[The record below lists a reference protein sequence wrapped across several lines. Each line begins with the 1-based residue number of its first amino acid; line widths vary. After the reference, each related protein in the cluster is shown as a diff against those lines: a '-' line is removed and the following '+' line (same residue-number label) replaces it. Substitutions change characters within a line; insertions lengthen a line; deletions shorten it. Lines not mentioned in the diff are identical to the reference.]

1 MQDYIP
7 MQFARDYDTDLGREL
22 WKTLN
27 NDVVVARM
35 ETASDLDQPA
45 LKPVEDILLAQ
56 FDEQVL
62 ADRTKQMIGHMVR
75 QVMESRGYEHVTT
88 DVRLN
93 SVPFYKASRYRKAGR
108 DSLYLFHSSKDRRE
122 IALTDTRDGQ
132 KLPAAPD
139 GAKWKFVNVLTSPI
153 KANIGY
159 GFRLADA
166 VAEVKKAGFY
176 RHRVER
182 VMRPANHSAN

>member
-1 MQDYIP
+1 MLDYIP
-7 MQFARDYDTDLGREL
+7 MQFTRDYNTDLGREL
-22 WKTLN
+22 WVTLN
-27 NDVVVARM
+27 SDVVIARM

-45 LKPVEDILLAQ
+45 LKPIEDILLSL
-56 FDEQVL
+56 FDEQIL
-62 ADRTKQMIGHMVR
+62 ADRIKQMIGHMVR

-88 DVRLN
+88 DVRMN

-108 DSLYLFHSSKDRRE
+108 DTLYLFQSSKDRRE
-122 IALTDTRDGQ
+122 IGLTNERDGR

-159 GFRLADA
+159 GFVLASA
-166 VAEVKKAGFY
+166 VAEVEKAGYY
-176 RHRVER
+176 RHRIPR
-182 VMRPANHSAN
+182 VMRPA